1 MKEKENY
8 EQPLMEGIAI
18 EQSSSLLA
26 GSPLGATIRKK
37 YEDETVNTDANSTT
51 DEQHGSDG
59 SGNSFFGF

>member
-1 MKEKENY
+1 MKKKENY
-8 EQPLMEGIAI
+8 EQPLMEEIAI

-26 GSPLGATIRKK
+26 GSPLGATIRNK